1 MERRE
6 RRFALTISGAHGI
19 DHLLKRVFPP
29 LIPIWAVAFGLP
41 LWKLGVLLGAQ
52 TFGSAIGQTPMGH
65 LSDRYDRRLMLPTG
79 IGLMGA
85 SFVVF
90 PVIPG
95 AEVLAFEVAV
105 GGTAF
110 DGGFLGMLAAM
121 FVVGIGSS
129 TLHPTGYPLIS
140 QNVSAER
147 KGTVL
152 GMWGSARAFG
162 DGTAPAL
169 VGVGLLI
176 AGWQW
181 ILVAFGAIGL
191 LYAVYLFVAL
201 GPFETRPAERVAAGT
216 GDAAGRGSGDVD
228 GPGSGGTEGTDL
240 EDADGGSS
248 VLGADRRVFLYPVL
262 AVFVAFVLQ
271 IVATTGT
278 TVFLPEFITSEY
290 GYSFSVGGY
299 EVTPES
305 TASFY
310 YSALLLT
317 AGFVQIG
324 TGRLVDRYDHRK
336 VLLGFLAVGT
346 VMLVVLAE
354 LVFSPLALVPVLLL
368 LGASLWGLNPARDAI
383 VSDITPADHEG
394 RTFGYLWTGALV
406 ASSAAPAVVG
416 RIGDVAG
423 LRPAFLL
430 VAGLLVASA
439 VPIGLL
445 LSERVYVDARDAEG
459 VRAD

>member
-79 IGLMGA
+79 IALMGA

-90 PVIPG
+90 PAIPG
-95 AEVLAFEVAV
+95 AEALAFEVEV
-105 GGTAF
+105 WGTVLE
-110 DGGFLGMLAAM
+110 GGFLGMLAAM

-140 QNVSAER
+140 QNVSGER

-169 VGVGLLI
+169 VGVGLLV

-181 ILVAFGAIGL
+181 ILVAFGALGL
-191 LYAVYLFVAL
+191 LYAAYLFVAL
-201 GPFETRPAERVAAGT
+201 GPFETRPAERVAAG
-216 GDAAGRGSGDVD
+216 D
-228 GPGSGGTEGTDL
+228 GPGS
-240 EDADGGSS
+240 ADGDGEAPGEPAGGPS
-248 VLGADRRVFLYPVL
+248 VPGGDRRVFLYPVL
-262 AVFVAFVLQ
+262 AIFVAFVLQ

-290 GYSFSVGGY
+290 GYTFSVAGF

-317 AGFVQIG
+317 AGVVQIG

-383 VSDITPADHEG
+383 VSDITPADREG

-430 VAGLLVASA
+430 VAGLLVVSA
-439 VPIGLL
+439 VPVVLL
-445 LSERVYVDARDAEG
+445 LSDRVYVDAPESER

>member
-1 MERRE
+1 MDARE
-6 RRFALTISGAHGI
+6 RRFALTISGAHGV
-19 DHLLKRVFPP
+19 DHFLKRVFPP
-29 LIPIWAVAFGLP
+29 LIPIWAIAFGFP

-52 TFGSAIGQTPMGH
+52 TFGSAIGQAPMGH
-65 LSDRYDRRLMLPTG
+65 LSDRHDRRLMLPTG
-79 IGLMGA
+79 IALMGT

-90 PVIPG
+90 PAIPA
-95 AEVLAFEVAV
+95 AELLAFEVSIA
-105 GGTAF
+105 GTAVS
-110 DGGFLGMLAAM
+110 GQLLGMLAAM

-140 QNVSAER
+140 QNVSEER

-162 DGTAPAL
+162 DGTAPAV
-169 VGVGLLI
+169 VGVGLLLT
-176 AGWQW
+176 GWRW
-181 ILVAFGAIGL
+181 ILVVFGLVGL

-201 GPFETRPAERVAAGT
+201 GPFETRPAERVSAES
-216 GDAAGRGSGDVD
+216 GSRSE
-228 GPGSGGTEGTDL
+228 SGES
-240 EDADGGSS
+240 EDRSS
-248 VLGADRRVFLYPVL
+248 IRDADRRLFVYPVL

-271 IVATTGT
+271 LVATAGT

-290 GYSFSVGGY
+290 GYSFTVAGFA
-299 EVTPES
+299 VTPES

-317 AGFVQIG
+317 AGVVQIG
-324 TGRLVDRYDHRK
+324 TGRFVDRYDHRT
-336 VLLGFLAVGT
+336 VLLGFLAVGA

-354 LVFSPLALVPVLLL
+354 LVFSPLALLPVLLL

-383 VSDITPADHEG
+383 VSDIAPADHEG

-406 ASSAAPAVVG
+406 ISSASPAIVG

-423 LRPAFLL
+423 LRQAFLL
-430 VAGLLVASA
+430 VAGLVVLSA
-439 VPIGLL
+439 VPILLL
-445 LSERVYVDARDAEG
+445 LSDRVYLDAEG
-459 VRAD
+459 IEGARAD

>member
-6 RRFALTISGAHGI
+6 RRFALTISGAHGM

-79 IGLMGA
+79 IALMGA

-90 PVIPG
+90 PAIPDAG
-95 AEVLAFEVAV
+95 ALAFEVAV
-105 GGTAF
+105 GGTTVE
-110 DGGFLGMLAAM
+110 GGFLGMLAAM

-140 QNVSAER
+140 QNVSGDR

-169 VGVGLLI
+169 VGVGLLLT
-176 AGWQW
+176 GWQW
-181 ILVAFGAIGL
+181 ILVAFGAAGL
-191 LYAVYLFVAL
+191 LYAAYLFVAL
-201 GPFETRPAERVAAGT
+201 GPYETRPADRVTA
-216 GDAAGRGSGDVD
+216 GSGVGDGDDAGPEGENVVGD
-228 GPGSGGTEGTDL
+228 GDDAGPGGG
-240 EDADGGSS
+240 AGGSS
-248 VLGADRRVFLYPVL
+248 LLSADRRLFLYPVL

-290 GYSFSVGGY
+290 GYAFSVAGF

-324 TGRLVDRYDHRK
+324 TGRLVDRYDHRR

-354 LVFSPLALVPVLLL
+354 FVFSPFALVPVLLL

-423 LRPAFLL
+423 LRTAFLL

-439 VPIGLL
+439 VPIALL
-445 LSERVYVDARDAEG
+445 LSERVYVDARDADG
-459 VRAD
+459 IRAD

>member
-1 MERRE
+1 MESRE
-6 RRFALTISGAHGI
+6 RRFALTISGAHGV
-19 DHLLKRVFPP
+19 DHFLKRVFPP
-29 LIPIWAVAFGLP
+29 LIPIWAAAFGFP

-52 TFGSAIGQTPMGH
+52 TFGSAIGQAPMGH

-79 IGLMGA
+79 IALMGA

-90 PVIPG
+90 PAIPG
-95 AEVLAFEVAV
+95 AELLAFELSLA
-105 GGTAF
+105 GTAVS
-110 DGGFLGMLAAM
+110 GQLLGMLAAM

-140 QNVSAER
+140 QNVSGER

-162 DGTAPAL
+162 DGTAPAV
-169 VGVGLLI
+169 VGVGLLLT
-176 AGWQW
+176 GWRW
-181 ILVAFGAIGL
+181 ILVVFGLVGL

-201 GPFETRPAERVAAGT
+201 GPFETRPAGRVSAESES
-216 GDAAGRGSGDVD
+216 RSEPRPESGE
-228 GPGSGGTEGTDL
+228 P
-240 EDADGGSS
+240 ADPSS
-248 VLGADRRVFLYPVL
+248 IREADRRLFVYPVL

-271 IVATTGT
+271 LVATAGT

-290 GYSFSVGGY
+290 GYSFTLAGFA
-299 EVTPES
+299 VTPES

-317 AGFVQIG
+317 AGVVQIG
-324 TGRLVDRYDHRK
+324 TGRLVDRYDHRT
-336 VLLGFLAVGT
+336 VLLGFLALGA

-354 LVFSPLALVPVLLL
+354 LVFSPLALLPVLLL

-383 VSDITPADHEG
+383 VSDIAPADHEG

-406 ASSAAPAVVG
+406 ISSASPAIVG
-416 RIGDVAG
+416 RIGDLAG
-423 LRPAFLL
+423 LRQAFLL
-430 VAGLLVASA
+430 VAGLVVLSA
-439 VPIGLL
+439 VPILLL
-445 LSERVYVDARDAEG
+445 LSDRVYLDADGVEG
-459 VRAD
+459 ARAD

>member
-6 RRFALTISGAHGI
+6 RRFAFTISGAHGV

-79 IGLMGA
+79 IALMGA

-90 PVIPG
+90 PAIPG
-95 AEVLAFEVAV
+95 AGLLAFEVTV
-105 GGTAF
+105 GGAALE
-110 DGGFLGMLAAM
+110 GGFLGMLAAM

-140 QNVSAER
+140 QNVPEDR

-169 VGVGLLI
+169 VGLGLLF

-181 ILVAFGAIGL
+181 ILIAFGALGL
-191 LYAVYLFVAL
+191 LYAAYLFVAL
-201 GPFETRPAERVAAGT
+201 GPFETRPAERVAAAVGG
-216 GDAAGRGSGDVD
+216 GDADVSGSGAGD
-228 GPGSGGTEGTDL
+228 GDGQPAGGP
-240 EDADGGSS
+240 S
-248 VLGADRRVFLYPVL
+248 VLGGDRRAFLYPVL

-278 TVFLPEFITSEY
+278 TVFLPEFVTSEY
-290 GYSFSVGGY
+290 GYAFSVAGF

-346 VMLVVLAE
+346 ATLVVLAE
-354 LVFSPLALVPVLLL
+354 LVFSPLALLPVLLL

-383 VSDITPADHEG
+383 VSDIAPADREG

-439 VPIGLL
+439 VPIALL
-445 LSERVYVDARDAEG
+445 LSERVYVDAPDSGG
-459 VRAD
+459 VRTD

>member
-1 MERRE
+1 M
-6 RRFALTISGAHGI
+6 

-79 IGLMGA
+79 IGLMGV

-90 PVIPG
+90 PTIPA
-95 AEVLAFEVAV
+95 AEVLAFEFEM
-105 GGTAF
+105 GGTVLE
-110 DGGFLGMLAAM
+110 GQLLGMLAAM

-140 QNVSAER
+140 QNVSEDR

-169 VGVGLLI
+169 VGVGLLLT
-176 AGWQW
+176 GWQW
-181 ILVAFGAIGL
+181 IMVAFGAVGL
-191 LYAVYLFVAL
+191 LYAAYLFVAL
-201 GPFETRPAERVAAGT
+201 GPFETRPAERVRTQAAGGPDS
-216 GDAAGRGSGDVD
+216 GDADDAEPGDA
-228 GPGSGGTEGTDL
+228 SE
-240 EDADGGSS
+240 GSS
-248 VLGADRRVFLYPVL
+248 LLEADRRIFLYPVL

-290 GYSFSVGGY
+290 GYSFSVAGF

-317 AGFVQIG
+317 AGVVQIG

-336 VLLGFLAVGT
+336 VLLGFLVVGT
-346 VMLVVLAE
+346 VTLVVLAQ

-423 LRPAFLL
+423 LRTAFLL

-439 VPIGLL
+439 VPIALL
-445 LSERVYVDARDAEG
+445 LSDRVYADAPESEG
-459 VRAD
+459 VGAD

>member
-1 MERRE
+1 MDARE
-6 RRFALTISGAHGI
+6 RRFALTISGAHGV
-19 DHLLKRVFPP
+19 DHFLKRVFPP
-29 LIPIWAVAFGLP
+29 LIPIWAIAFGFP

-52 TFGSAIGQTPMGH
+52 TFGSAIGQAPMGH

-79 IGLMGA
+79 IALMGT

-90 PVIPG
+90 PAIPA
-95 AEVLAFEVAV
+95 AELLAFEVSIA
-105 GGTAF
+105 GTAVS
-110 DGGFLGMLAAM
+110 GQLLGMLAAM

-140 QNVSAER
+140 QNVSEER

-162 DGTAPAL
+162 DGTAPAV
-169 VGVGLLI
+169 VGVGLLLT
-176 AGWQW
+176 GWRW
-181 ILVAFGAIGL
+181 ILVVFGLVGL

-201 GPFETRPAERVAAGT
+201 GPFETRPAERVSAES
-216 GDAAGRGSGDVD
+216 GSRSE
-228 GPGSGGTEGTDL
+228 SGES
-240 EDADGGSS
+240 EDRSS
-248 VLGADRRVFLYPVL
+248 IRDADRRLFVYPVL

-271 IVATTGT
+271 LVATAGT

-290 GYSFSVGGY
+290 GYSFTVAGFA
-299 EVTPES
+299 VTPES

-317 AGFVQIG
+317 AGVVQIG
-324 TGRLVDRYDHRK
+324 TGRFVDRYDHRT
-336 VLLGFLAVGT
+336 VLLGFLAVGA

-354 LVFSPLALVPVLLL
+354 LVFSPLALLPVLLL

-383 VSDITPADHEG
+383 VSDIAPADHEG

-406 ASSAAPAVVG
+406 ISSASPAIVG

-423 LRPAFLL
+423 LRQAFLL
-430 VAGLLVASA
+430 VAGLVVLSA
-439 VPIGLL
+439 VPILLL
-445 LSERVYVDARDAEG
+445 LSDRVYLDAEG
-459 VRAD
+459 IEGARAD

>member
-1 MERRE
+1 
-6 RRFALTISGAHGI
+6 
-19 DHLLKRVFPP
+19 
-29 LIPIWAVAFGLP
+29 
-41 LWKLGVLLGAQ
+41 
-52 TFGSAIGQTPMGH
+52 
-65 LSDRYDRRLMLPTG
+65 
-79 IGLMGA
+79 
-85 SFVVF
+85 
-90 PVIPG
+90 
-95 AEVLAFEVAV
+95 
-105 GGTAF
+105 
-110 DGGFLGMLAAM
+110 MLAVM
-121 FVVGIGSS
+121 LVVGLGSS
-129 TLHPTGYPLIS
+129 TLHPIGYPLIS
-140 QNVSAER
+140 QNVPERR

-152 GMWGSARAFG
+152 GMWGSARSFG
-162 DGTAPAL
+162 EGVAPAF
-169 VGVGLLI
+169 VGVGLLVT
-176 AGWQW
+176 GWEE
-181 ILVAFGAIGL
+181 ILVVFGVVGL
-191 LYAVYLFVAL
+191 LYAAYLFVAL
-201 GPFETRPAERVAAGT
+201 GPFETRPADRVTA
-216 GDAAGRGSGDVD
+216 
-228 GPGSGGTEGTDL
+228 GSGGENVVGDGD
-240 EDADGGSS
+240 DAGSGGGAGGSS
-248 VLGADRRVFLYPVL
+248 LLSADRRLFLYPVL

-290 GYSFSVGGY
+290 GYAFSVAGF

-324 TGRLVDRYDHRK
+324 TGRLVDRYDHRR

-354 LVFSPLALVPVLLL
+354 FVFSPFALVPVLLL

-423 LRPAFLL
+423 LRTAFLL

-439 VPIGLL
+439 VPIALL
-445 LSERVYVDARDAEG
+445 LSERVYVDARDTDG